1 MKGRIILPLLAVL
14 TLAGCGQTAPLR
26 TPGTLS
32 TPKYT
37 LSPAP
42 QLDFSSVREE
52 EIHTSDEGIIR
63 IESKGGCAS
72 EPPTLQADS
81 ETASLPQELPT
92 PETVWEEDQVVTYNG
107 YTLPERVLLEEDC
120 LGVLSIPA
128 IELEMKVYEAE
139 NEMEAMLKGGVHYK
153 DTTAWDGNVGIST
166 HNSGVPEA
174 VSFGRLQEL
183 NPGDIITYR
192 TALGE
197 RRYKVETILEISDED
212 WSWLGRTADNR
223 MTLTTCITG
232 KPDKRLMVQGVEKR

>member
-1 MKGRIILPLLAVL
+1 MKGRIILPLLAIL
-14 TLAGCGQTAPLR
+14 TLAGCGQTALPSALNA
-26 TPGTLS
+26 
-32 TPKYT
+32 PKYA
-37 LSPAP
+37 LPPAP
-42 QLDFSSVREE
+42 QLDFSAVREE

-72 EPPTLQADS
+72 EPPALQADS

-120 LGVLSIPA
+120 LGVLT
-128 IELEMKVYEAE
+128 
-139 NEMEAMLKGGVHYK
+139 MLRGGAHYK